1 MNWRF
6 LLLLLLLAMP
16 VVAQNTPRPHDQQ
29 SLPAPTE
36 LRQDWR
42 TRLSQIRS
50 LIQMGSLGRAITML
64 DQLEKSGVPKHQAL
78 PLRIAIAEAAEK
90 PDQVV
95 ELARNGL
102 QDRPGAIRLLRP
114 LALALMATDQP
125 DSAQIVVSTYIARSP
140 NKITAVRQMIQA
152 WREAGH
158 PDRGLS
164 LCDSL
169 REAQGHDVILRRARA
184 RCLLALGDV
193 EAGVDE
199 ILAEVAQNPLNMPL
213 VRADLLDGLSDEGAI
228 DRAIHQ
234 IRENESHRVIVAVA
248 LLEVD
253 LRLRVGDDQ
262 NAVRAVAPLLS
273 NSGAVRDILKHVAL
287 HVREVPLV
295 TDVKQQEA
303 SWRWLLEVLEELTSS
318 EAVPVGQRLRVLDLL
333 ATVAESAL
341 VAGYLDQD
349 PKRAMQRVDE
359 VLAKV
364 RAGSPGSTRLYS
376 AQVLLARHTRDVLK
390 DPAAAAQRLERLLL
404 NLELPIKGIALCRL
418 ELGLSHMAAGDTA
431 RARTV
436 LTRLGRGARFREA
449 AGHAHYHLARLDL
462 AQGNWDT
469 ARERLSAVALEN
481 AQADYANDALEL
493 AVLVAEEQARP
504 NSDSTLLEA
513 YSVCMREELLGDEDS
528 LLQAYEG
535 FVQSLEPITLR
546 ESPVAA
552 RARLELA
559 ELDFLAGR
567 FARGL
572 SLCAAVAVDQP
583 DGPFAAKAL
592 FRQGDILFS
601 IGDVDKA
608 RHVWE
613 RLLIQYPVTLEA
625 EDARQ
630 LIRTLP

>member
-6 LLLLLLLAMP
+6 LLLLLLAMP
-16 VVAQNTPRPHDQQ
+16 VAAQNAPRPQGQ
-29 SLPAPTE
+29 KSLPAPTE

-64 DQLEKSGVPKHQAL
+64 DQLEKSGVPKDQAL

-90 PDQVV
+90 PDQVI
-95 ELARNGL
+95 ELARSALN
-102 QDRPGAIRLLRP
+102 DKPGSIRLLRP
-114 LALALMATDQP
+114 LALALMSTDQP
-125 DSAQIVVSTYIARSP
+125 DSAQVVVSQYVARSP
-140 NKITAVRQMIQA
+140 NKITAVKQMIRA

-158 PDRGLS
+158 PVQGLA

-169 REAQGHDVILRRARA
+169 RKVQGNDLILHRARA
-184 RCLLALGDV
+184 RCLLALGEV

-199 ILAEVAQNPLNMPL
+199 ILAELTQNPSNLPL
-213 VRADLLDGLSDEGAI
+213 VRTDLLDGLLADDAI
-228 DRAIHQ
+228 DRAIRQVTHHD
-234 IRENESHRVIVAVA
+234 SDRVQVSIA

-262 NAVRAVAPLLS
+262 NAVRAIKPLL
-273 NSGAVRDILKHVAL
+273 GDPGVVREILRHVAL
-287 HVREVPLV
+287 HVREAPLV
-295 TDVKQQEA
+295 KDEKQQEA
-303 SWRWLLEVLEELTSS
+303 SWRWLLEVLEELTVS

-349 PKRAMQRVDE
+349 PQRAVQRIDE

-364 RAGSPGSTRLYS
+364 RAKSPGSSRLYS

-404 NLELPIKGIALCRL
+404 NLDLPIKGIALCRL

-436 LTRLGRGARFREA
+436 LTRLGRGARFRTA

-462 AQGNWDT
+462 AQGHWDT

-481 AQADYANDALEL
+481 SQADYANDALEL

-504 NSDSTLLEA
+504 NADSTLLKA

-528 LLQAYEG
+528 LLQAYEN
-535 FVQSLEPITLR
+535 FIHSLEPIALR

-559 ELDFLAGR
+559 ELDFRAGR

-583 DGPFAAKAL
+583 DGPYAAKAL
-592 FRQGDILFS
+592 FRQGDVLFS
-601 IGDVDKA
+601 TGDTNQA

-613 RLLIQYPVTLEA
+613 RLLIQYPISLEA